1 MLVGTVHDETVCYR
15 VRMSWLLPTPL
26 LPLVALLRRPTSTP
40 RLVAAAFVTALAVI
54 ALVWL
59 VWVALWLVEQRW

>member
-1 MLVGTVHDETVCYR
+1 
-15 VRMSWLLPTPL
+15 MSWILPTPL
-26 LPLVALLRRPTSTP
+26 LLFASVVALLPLVTIVHRPTSAP
-40 RLVAAAFVTALAVI
+40 RLVAEAFVAALAVI